1 MGLMGPMGP
10 IAFLVASDPFAVPLI
25 FPALANWTAS
35 AARCTLAAS
44 IAIDASQ
51 PKPAIEVKA

>member
-1 MGLMGPMGP
+1 MGLMGP
-10 IAFLVASDPFAVPLI
+10 IAFWVASDPFAVPLI

-51 PKPAIEVKA
+51 PKPAIEAKA